1 MMNRIG
7 AKAKKATSGS
17 STLKG
22 QFDRILEQ
30 KILVRNRAGRDGD
43 VQQREQIAEPER
55 AADRRRVIDALADR
69 VKVMSFLGQ
78 ILD

>member
-1 MMNRIG
+1 
-7 AKAKKATSGS
+7 
-17 STLKG
+17 
-22 QFDRILEQ
+22 
-30 KILVRNRAGRDGD
+30 VRDRAGCDGD
-43 VQQREQIAEPER
+43 QQREQIAEPER